1 MELKKTFVAGLMNK
15 DFDVRLIPEGEYIDA
30 ENIIV
35 SNSEGSSIGLVQK
48 SNGLEK
54 LTNINVPVDAI
65 TIGSV
70 AEEGN
75 ECIYW
80 FITSSVGNFIYE
92 YNVLDNSSL
101 TLVLADNRS
110 GGNNVLNFDPEYK
123 ITGANVIYNSFNNE
137 KLLVWTDDLNPIRC
151 INVNRAKS
159 LPINGFETQDISLY
173 KRAPFKSPKCT
184 PTQFGDGTENNIKER
199 FLSFGYRYKYLDG
212 EYSATS
218 AFSNPQFYPSNF
230 SFNFSTQ

>member
-1 MELKKTFVAGLMNK
+1 MELKKTFIGGLMNK
-15 DFDVRLIPEGEYIDA
+15 DYDVRLIPEGEYIDA

-35 SNSEGSSIGLVQK
+35 SNSEGSNVGLVQK
-48 SNGLEK
+48 SNGLDK
-54 LTNINVPVDAI
+54 LTNISIPTDAI

-70 AEEGN
+70 SEEGN

-80 FITSSVGNFIYE
+80 FVTSSIGNFVYE
-92 YNVLDNSSL
+92 YNILDNNSL
-101 TLVLADNRS
+101 SVVLSDNRS
-110 GGNNVLNFDPEYK
+110 GDANVLNFNSEYK
-123 ITGANVIYNSFNNE
+123 ITGANVIYNSFNKE
-137 KLLVWTDDLNPIRC
+137 KLLVWTDDFNPIRC

-173 KRAPFKSPKCT
+173 KRAPFKAPKCT

-218 AFSNPQFYPSNF
+218 AFSNPQFYP
-230 SFNFSTQ
+230 